1 MAHQGASLRVF
12 VDSQD
17 IEGQLKLVAS
27 GLGLGLGLVPREFLN
42 LSASRDQLTVID
54 VFDFVLTIDVC
65 LVYGKAL
72 GNLSKTLG
80 TLAETIEDKFGQSPR
95 ASVAPRTAAAG

>member
-27 GLGLGLGLVPREFLN
+27 GLGLGLVPREFLN

-54 VFDFVLTIDVC
+54 VFDLVLTIDVC
-65 LVYGKAL
+65 LVHGKAL
-72 GNLSKTLG
+72 GNLGKTLE
-80 TLAETIEDKFGQSPR
+80 TLAATIENKFGQSPK
-95 ASVAPRTAAAG
+95 ASAPPRTAVAG

>member
-27 GLGLGLGLVPREFLN
+27 GLGLVPREFLN

-54 VFDFVLTIDVC
+54 VFDLVLTIDVC
-65 LVYGKAL
+65 LVHGKAL
-72 GNLSKTLG
+72 GNLGKTLE
-80 TLAETIEDKFGQSPR
+80 TLAATIENKFGQSPK
-95 ASVAPRTAAAG
+95 ASAPPRTAVAG